1 MKPNSWL
8 QLHDGED
15 GAEHLFLG
23 QGVAFLDV
31 GEDGRFDEVTFVVS
45 AAGEAVAAAEGF
57 AVFFA
62 ADVEARLHAVAYLEL
77 FGALDEGGDEFIVDG
92 GFDDGAAGGRAL
104 LAGGEEG
111 RVDDV
116 FDGGV
121 EVAVGEDD
129 GGILAAHFKLEAE
142 VALRAFRVD
151 PVADFDR
158 AGEGDGFDGLGVDE
172 GAADGAAA
180 AGDEV
185 DDAGGDAGFMT
196 GFNEAPGAEGGDAGG
211 LDDDRVVADEGG
223 GGPPPPFQLE
233 A

>member
-1 MKPNSWL
+1 L
-8 QLHDGED
+8 DGGRKAGPFGDVGQAEGVGGVED
-15 GAEHLFLG
+15 FFRG
-23 QGVAFLDV
+23 QGVAFLQV
-31 GEDGRFDEVTFVVS
+31 GEDGRFDEVALVVS
-45 AAGEAVAAAEGF
+45 PAGEAVAAAEGF

-142 VALRAFRVD
+142 VALRTFGMD
-151 PVADFDR
+151 PIADFDG
-158 AGEGDGFDGLGVDE
+158 AGEGDGLDGLGVDE
-172 GAADGAAA
+172 GA
-180 AGDEV
+180 GDEV
-185 DDAGGDAGFMT
+185 DNAGGDAGFMT
-196 GFNEAPGAEGGDAGG
+196 GFDEAPGAEGGDAGG